1 MYIIINIYIY
11 TYIYICGHIYGPDQ
25 KCLML
30 RVGLFDQKPI
40 VHVADCAKQNS
51 VLGNRQAKLCSS
63 LIFPQSIAAEI
74 HHSCFYKTYKPWKKK
89 RFKFSPR
96 PFRCRPFRFCV
107 DSFFFTRSW
116 AFSGHCDGS
125 GQG

>member
-1 MYIIINIYIY
+1 
-11 TYIYICGHIYGPDQ
+11 
-25 KCLML
+25 ML

-74 HHSCFYKTYKPWKKK
+74 HHSCFYKNIQTMEKEKVQVLSQTFPLQPVPLL
-89 RFKFSPR
+89 R
-96 PFRCRPFRFCV
+96 
-107 DSFFFTRSW
+107 
-116 AFSGHCDGS
+116 
-125 GQG
+125 